1 MGKSD
6 DDGCGGEGMKNTWGR
21 VMTMDVRR
29 RDEEYM
35 GKSDDDGCGG
45 EGMKNTWGRVMT
57 MDVEEKG

>member
-1 MGKSD
+1 
-6 DDGCGGEGMKNTWGR
+6 
-21 VMTMDVRR
+21 
-29 RDEEYM
+29 M